1 MVTLDN
7 TCRSFLAPYKDEK
20 GNYKFYGRFNQGVIT
35 LNLFDV
41 ALSSNG
47 DIDKFWQLME
57 ERTELCHKALLYR
70 HKRLEGTLSDVAPIL
85 WQDGAFARLEQH
97 EPIDKLLHG
106 GYSSISLGY
115 AGLYECVKFIKNE
128 SHIGTKN
135 GHDFGIEV
143 MKFLDEIDEVAGLI
157 GAVNTIDFKNLK
169 GYNTDG
175 IGAVRAIEEVTSIK
189 NKNVV
194 VAGAGGASRAISFYL
209 AKYGA
214 ESMAILNRNVEKAQ
228 GLAADVSQSGLIGE
242 VKADSISEIRNYL
255 KDADI
260 LVDTTP
266 IGMHPNISDEPIAF
280 AEDMDEDLVVFDAVY
295 NPNETVLLKEAIK
308 AGANPVYGIKMLLYQ
323 GAESIKIWT
332 GRDAPV
338 DVMEK
343 ALKDTLNLE

>member
-1 MVTLDN
+1 MKIKGSTNIVGLIGHPVEH
-7 TCRSFLAPYKDEK
+7 SFSPPMHNAAFDEL
-20 GNYKFYGRFNQGVIT
+20 GMDYAYVA
-35 LNLFDV
+35 FDV
-41 ALSSNG
+41 NPTNLQTAIEGAKSLNIKG
-47 DIDKFWQLME
+47 FNVTIP
-57 ERTELCHKALLYR
+57 HK
-70 HKRLEGTLSDVAPIL
+70 
-85 WQDGAFARLEQH
+85 
-97 EPIDKLLHG
+97 
-106 GYSSISLGY
+106 
-115 AGLYECVKFIKNE
+115 
-128 SHIGTKN
+128 
-135 GHDFGIEV
+135 IEV
-143 MKFLDEIDEVAGLI
+143 MKFLNEIDEVAGLI

-323 GAESIKIWT
+323 GAESFKIWT

>member
-1 MVTLDN
+1 MKIKGSTNIVGLIGHPVEH
-7 TCRSFLAPYKDEK
+7 SFSPPMHNAAFDEL
-20 GNYKFYGRFNQGVIT
+20 GMNYAYVA
-35 LNLFDV
+35 FDV
-41 ALSSNG
+41 NPTDLQTAIEGAKSLNIKG
-47 DIDKFWQLME
+47 FNVTIP
-57 ERTELCHKALLYR
+57 HK
-70 HKRLEGTLSDVAPIL
+70 
-85 WQDGAFARLEQH
+85 
-97 EPIDKLLHG
+97 
-106 GYSSISLGY
+106 
-115 AGLYECVKFIKNE
+115 
-128 SHIGTKN
+128 
-135 GHDFGIEV
+135 IEV
-143 MKFLDEIDEVAGLI
+143 MKFLNEIDEVAGLI

-175 IGAVRAIEEVTSIK
+175 IGAVRPIEEVTSIK

-323 GAESIKIWT
+323 GAESFKIWT

>member
-1 MVTLDN
+1 MKIKGSTNIVGLIGHPVEH
-7 TCRSFLAPYKDEK
+7 SFSPPMHNAAFDEL
-20 GNYKFYGRFNQGVIT
+20 GMDYAYVA
-35 LNLFDV
+35 FDV
-41 ALSSNG
+41 NPTDLQTAIEGAKSLNIKG
-47 DIDKFWQLME
+47 FNVTIP
-57 ERTELCHKALLYR
+57 HK
-70 HKRLEGTLSDVAPIL
+70 
-85 WQDGAFARLEQH
+85 
-97 EPIDKLLHG
+97 
-106 GYSSISLGY
+106 
-115 AGLYECVKFIKNE
+115 
-128 SHIGTKN
+128 
-135 GHDFGIEV
+135 IEV
-143 MKFLDEIDEVAGLI
+143 MKFLNEIDEVAGLI

-266 IGMHPNISDEPIAF
+266 IGMHPNISDEPIAL

-295 NPNETVLLKEAIK
+295 NPNETE
-308 AGANPVYGIKMLLYQ
+308 
-323 GAESIKIWT
+323 GAESFKIWT